1 MLSHR
6 LSSLASASD
15 GHRSRLQWH
24 LAIATRESALA
35 PCGLGALDQGTN
47 VKGEDVA
54 LGFARRFWHLAK
66 SFSVIELSVRAP
78 SSKGRSSFGGR
89 LMPKCVLGAAAGVGS
104 VCCFR
109 GCRSPA
115 TQR

>member
-6 LSSLASASD
+6 LSSLASASG

-24 LAIATRESALA
+24 LAITTRESALA
-35 PCGLGALDQGTN
+35 PWGLEAVDQGTN
-47 VKGEDVA
+47 VKGKDVS
-54 LGFARRFWHLAK
+54 LGFTRRFWNLAK
-66 SFSVIELSVRAP
+66 STSVVELSFRAP
-78 SSKGRSSFGGR
+78 SSKDRSSFGGR
-89 LMPKCVLGAAAGVGS
+89 LVPKCVLGAAAGVGS

-115 TQR
+115 TQH